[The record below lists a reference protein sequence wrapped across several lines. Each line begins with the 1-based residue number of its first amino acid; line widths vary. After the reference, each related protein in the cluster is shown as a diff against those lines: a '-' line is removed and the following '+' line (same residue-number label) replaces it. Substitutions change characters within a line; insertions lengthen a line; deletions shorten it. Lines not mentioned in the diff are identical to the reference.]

1 LQASSGFNDQRPV
14 RLADKPWLKV
24 LLADL
29 LREKNIVPWLI
40 SSSWSFDRFNDL

>member
-1 LQASSGFNDQRPV
+1 MGWLTELSNGFDFAQKAKLTSDGAHDNCPV

-29 LREKNIVPWLI
+29 L
-40 SSSWSFDRFNDL
+40 